1 MSNIFEEV
9 LHDANGVERNLLGPT
24 YPYYKNIQTPSQ
36 LGMSD
41 NGSMQQMAQDI
52 FLKDF
57 VGDAI
62 SSIETGIRG
71 GLIDPNIRGAQTP
84 KPPKTQVDPGAVKPD
99 GTPTPAPGPTPTPA
113 PGPTPTP
120 TPTPGVTPPVGGLPK
135 SDTSMSTGKY
145 KQQQQT
151 TQNMN
156 QYIQSASK
164 TINAAPDKAQKMAL
178 TKELVNYMADRKD
191 SPEWSNGLATVQQVI
206 KKGNIDP
213 NFANAALGKMKAG
226 QTMAEAWKIFYINK
240 LIESVGLTWDD
251 LGLAVLKEHATKTYY
266 IVETKYLKLNN
277 IFESILNDAK
287 SNAEG
292 IESYLT
298 RWFQQYMKGVNFNP
312 QQTQGMIKAVADSYA
327 KDKGKAALEK
337 LANSAFA
344 LSKGMIPA
352 GAQNIAPQLKTAQQD
367 QQQQGQNQQ
376 QQGQQQ
382 NQQQQGQNQ
391 QQQGQQQQ
399 GQQQAQAQP
408 QANSHQMAEKVKQDL
423 IKLSQVDAKVYN
435 ELIRSLQVAPEK
447 KEGPPAVQMQ
457 PNQSA
462 PVKTQFADKPVTQ
475 PQQKV
480 AESKRI
486 VRKPK

>member
-1 MSNIFEEV
+1 MRI
-9 LHDANGVERNLLGPT
+9 HDF
-24 YPYYKNIQTPSQ
+24 KQTEKRLDEFRLSS
-36 LGMSD
+36 LVGDYGSAALKKGFGMA
-41 NGSMQQMAQDI
+41 GGKTMKQQMAQDI

-62 SSIETGIRG
+62 SALQTGIQG
-71 GLIDPNIRGAQTP
+71 GLIDPSIMGMKTP
-84 KPPKTQVDPGAVKPD
+84 RPPKAQVDPGAVKPD
-99 GTPTPAPGPTPTPA
+99 ESPAPAPGPTPTPA
-113 PGPTPTP
+113 PAPGPTPTP
-120 TPTPGVTPPVGGLPK
+120 APAPVAGEVTPAGGLPK

-164 TINAAPDKAQKMAL
+164 TINATQDKAQKIAL

-191 SPEWSNGLATVQQVI
+191 SPEWGNGLATVQQII
-206 KKGNIDP
+206 KKGNVDP
-213 NFANAALGKMKAG
+213 NFATAALGKMKAG

-240 LIESVGLTWDD
+240 LIESVGLTWNE

-287 SNAEG
+287 SSAEG

-312 QQTQGMIKAVADSYA
+312 QQTQAMIKAVADSYA

-337 LANSAFA
+337 LGNTAYA
-344 LSKGMIPA
+344 LSKGMVPA
-352 GAQNIAPQLKTAQQD
+352 GAQDAVAKPGAQTQP
-367 QQQQGQNQQ
+367 QQGAQTQQ
-376 QQGQQQ
+376 P
-382 NQQQQGQNQ
+382 
-391 QQQGQQQQ
+391 
-399 GQQQAQAQP
+399 QQAQQGAQTQQAQQAQQGAQTQAQP
-408 QANSHQMAEKVKQDL
+408 AAQADQQMNSHQMSEKIKKDL
-423 IKLSQVDAKVYN
+423 IKLSQVDAKIYN
-435 ELIRSLQVAPEK
+435 ELIRSLQAAPDK

-457 PNQSA
+457 PQGF
-462 PVKTQFADKPVTQ
+462 QDKVATNNPAA
-475 PQQKV
+475 QKV
-480 AESKRI
+480 AEAKRI